1 VKRDRKT
8 EEIRGKLRDEVPC
21 SGTGERTSG
30 RSREDAMVR
39 PIKIRRRRYSIVA
52 EDDSL
57 MIVLPRRGCR
67 GRSALICGKLK
78 IQAHFIVHFIKKEAE
93 YRTRLIK

>member
-1 VKRDRKT
+1 MKRDRKT

-52 EDDSL
+52 DDDPL

-67 GRSALICGKLK
+67 RRSAGKSEVRSQK
-78 IQAHFIVHFIKKEAE
+78 PEVEDPPTGGDEIP
-93 YRTRLIK
+93 

>member
-1 VKRDRKT
+1 MKRDRKT

-52 EDDSL
+52 EDDPL

-67 GRSALICGKLK
+67 GGSATICDPVPIAPKFRMFDFNKDSAVLFK
-78 IQAHFIVHFIKKEAE
+78 VE
-93 YRTRLIK
+93 